1 MKLLFLFLLHQLT
14 MPFKAKRI
22 PTLRFLRHCCE
33 TSWLTQARL
42 AHSPLPL
49 CQSGLNN
56 TTGRDTCLR
65 GLVSLFCCQ
74 IFKLHLQLCHESG
87 KNQRWVVCIY
97 KYLAAVYYCTHSWTH
112 VWRHQPPPFA
122 YPHLL
127 DILLSIPPHLNPL
140 YVLLSTTLARVVQ
153 LVDFTL

>member
-1 MKLLFLFLLHQLT
+1 

-22 PTLRFLRHCCE
+22 PTLRFLRYCCE

-140 YVLLSTTLARVVQ
+140 YVLLSTTLAWVVQ